1 MLTERHVFS
10 PLTLMP
16 VTFAAS
22 SSKRKRWKFVEVAL
36 LWVLPLRDGHSHM
49 IERLRWQLS
58 TGIFL
63 NVMIKNEGVFKER
76 RLHELF
82 AWVRF
87 LSGN

>member
-16 VTFAAS
+16 VTFAVS

-36 LWVLPLRDGHSHM
+36 LWVLPLGDGHSHM
-49 IERLRWQLS
+49 IEHLQRQLT

-63 NVMIKNEGVFKER
+63 NVMIKER
-76 RLHELF
+76 GCF
-82 AWVRF
+82 
-87 LSGN
+87 